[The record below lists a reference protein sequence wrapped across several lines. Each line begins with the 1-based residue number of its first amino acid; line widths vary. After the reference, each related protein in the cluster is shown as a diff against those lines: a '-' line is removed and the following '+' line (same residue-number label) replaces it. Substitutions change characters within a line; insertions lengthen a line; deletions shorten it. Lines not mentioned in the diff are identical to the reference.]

1 MNNTFDQF
9 KQQIIA
15 KGMLEHEDKI
25 NLQQLIC
32 PSLLETLSK
41 DYKKL
46 ETPEKRQ
53 IQNIELINIFRLTR
67 AYRNAL
73 IVREDPFETLGK
85 EFAKKFN
92 ERVNKVG
99 TISPNQVFKLKLD
112 TAIDRLLTVPE
123 KEAIGI
129 KGKIPTGLFPFLSSK
144 QDIADQW
151 FRNHVDHVQN
161 LVSLILEYHSLDK
174 KSLMTFIYNNST
186 VHLLNSQPQIFQNK
200 NGESYQQYLYQ
211 CSKTFLELGRGLM
224 TNKVK
229 IY

>member
-1 MNNTFDQF
+1 MNNFDLL

-15 KGMLEHEDKI
+15 KGTLEHDDKI
-25 NLQQLIC
+25 KLQSLTC

-46 ETPEKRQ
+46 EIPEKRQ
-53 IQNIELINIFRLTR
+53 IQNIELVNIFRLTR

-85 EFAKKFN
+85 DFAKKFN
-92 ERVNKVG
+92 QRVDKVG
-99 TISPNQVFKLKLD
+99 TISQGQVFKLKLD
-112 TAIDRLLTVPE
+112 TAIDRLLTIPE

-129 KGKIPTGLFPFLSSK
+129 KGKIPVGLFPFLSSK
-144 QDIADQW
+144 QDVADQW
-151 FRNHVDHVQN
+151 YRTHVDHVQG
-161 LVSLILEYHSLDK
+161 LISLILDYHTLDK

-186 VHLLNSQPQIFQNK
+186 HHLLKSQPQIFQNRK
-200 NGESYQQYLYQ
+200 GESESQYLYQ
-211 CSKTFLELGRGLM
+211 CSKNFIELGRGLM

>member
-1 MNNTFDQF
+1 MNNFDLL
-9 KQQIIA
+9 KQQIIV
-15 KGMLEHEDKI
+15 KGTMEHDDKLMLQS
-25 NLQQLIC
+25 LTC

-46 ETPEKRQ
+46 ATPEKRQ
-53 IQNIELINIFRLTR
+53 IQNIELVNIFRLTR

-73 IVREDPFETLGK
+73 IVRDDPFETLGK

-92 ERVNKVG
+92 QRVDKVG
-99 TISPNQVFKLKLD
+99 TLSTNQVFKLKLD
-112 TAIDRLLTVPE
+112 TAIDRLLTIRE

-144 QDIADQW
+144 QDVADQW
-151 FRNHVDHVQN
+151 FRTHVDHVQS
-161 LVSLILEYHSLDK
+161 LVSLILDYHPLDK

-186 VHLLNSQPQIFQNK
+186 KHLLNSQPQIFQNR
-200 NGESYQQYLYQ
+200 NGEPEAQYLYQ